1 MVRFGMRWDGFFRRV
16 DTVKLKAWIFE
27 LINTGAIFESM
38 SQNTRISHLSSC
50 CQSALEVRFLGGE
63 GNQIGRTKEFQSI
76 PDYGKYVDIYVFWL
90 FLFFC
95 GKKKNNQIK
104 IF

>member
-38 SQNTRISHLSSC
+38 SQNTRISHLSCC
-50 CQSALEVRFLGGE
+50 CQRALEVRFGGKKRE
-63 GNQIGRTKEFQSI
+63 PDWKDKNSQSI
-76 PDYGKYVDIYVFWL
+76 PDYGKYVDPYVFRL
-90 FLFFC
+90 SFFFC
-95 GKKKNNQIK
+95 KKKSDQIK